1 MSTAMYN
8 ALIANMNDTQIAVV
22 IITVI
27 LIVIL
32 VVIAD
37 VFYVYGFWARDLFIK
52 KYPEWIDHGRICQD
66 HLDKYGKVNYK
77 KLVLTNIAVL
87 SILLFG
93 FPLDVWQYH
102 NMNQFEHQY
111 NVVHAQRTL
120 ATQRQV
126 STVLR
131 QRYGTSF
138 VNAVITGPSAYSP
151 PNLDVTVTLSGR
163 PLDTQVILLFNP
175 TDNVVLR
182 HP

>member
-1 MSTAMYN
+1 MSMVMYN
-8 ALIANMNDTQIAVV
+8 ALKTNMNDAQIAVV

-32 VVIAD
+32 VVVAD
-37 VFYVYGFWARDLFIK
+37 VFYVYGFWGKDLFIK

-66 HLDKYGKVNYK
+66 DLDKYVKVNYK

-102 NMNQFEHQY
+102 DMNQLEHRY
-111 NVVHAQRTL
+111 NVEHVQR
-120 ATQRQV
+120 AEAIIHQV

-138 VNAVITGPSAYSP
+138 VNAVITGPSAYYP

>member
-1 MSTAMYN
+1 MSMVMYN
-8 ALIANMNDTQIAVV
+8 ALKTNMNDAQIAVV

-32 VVIAD
+32 VVVAD
-37 VFYVYGFWARDLFIK
+37 VFYVYGFWGKDLFTNKGGI
-52 KYPEWIDHGRICQD
+52 
-66 HLDKYGKVNYK
+66 LNTK
-77 KLVLTNIAVL
+77 KLVLTNIMVMAT
-87 SILLFG
+87 LLIG
-93 FPLDVWQYH
+93 FPLDLWQYH
-102 NMNQFEHQY
+102 NMNQFDHQY
-111 NVVHAQRTL
+111 NVEHAQRTL

-138 VNAVITGPSAYSP
+138 VNAVITGPSAYYP
-151 PNLDVTVTLSGR
+151 PNLDVTVTLNGR